1 MPPGLILG
9 TSSVRAELPLPDP
22 SVSCSLSIIAG
33 GGLYPG
39 SVDGS
44 LNGAAAAG
52 ADGGFAPTLVSIKC
66 NISDDQGEYLHL
78 SAGTRLMEYLRNDL
92 DCREDMLPSNG
103 SPPPAYGGRGP
114 LGVTVVTCGN
124 LQFSASPDDSSGWSL
139 AFTNPIN
146 HLRLLDSTIRSVQL
160 SRRPLI
166 GCVNCNYVTVT
177 NMTMADLSGDPGRT
191 GCSPTDQSVG
201 ALYFE
206 NVLTAAVDGLTCTN
220 VRDATDFACLWLG
233 LAPLPDDGAADV
245 APESLI
251 RISNSRFINNSVAS
265 GDCFSVSQTDGLG
278 FGAVTVYAAY
288 GATFALQSL
297 EVFDTTFN
305 GNKGGFG
312 AALSIFA
319 DDSSVSLGSVTMSNS
334 TLVANLAKHGGAV
347 YVGALKST
355 LARLDVT
362 RSSRVTNNS
371 AGIDGGNGG
380 AFYVD
385 TAVGDLVVSNNTSIA
400 GNSADVD
407 GGAFYLSRG
416 VTSIRI
422 LAMSKVSSNLAGITP
437 NKTRASG
444 GAVCVRIY
452 SYSGPTID
460 AIDAIIIDQDS
471 HVDDNKATAAGGA
484 FSLRASVTQL
494 LVSGSSSMDRNRV
507 GVPTDGVDDTTR
519 NGGAVYICQREWSA
533 LESPLG
539 SLSRLMVTDNSSIS
553 FNSALQRGGAV
564 YVCDQVVDGITVRGN
579 SRVDNNTVSGTYA
592 LTGGGISVGGNLK
605 ELIVVD
611 RSSISGNVLQARA
624 TDTLAQGG
632 GVWVG
637 GSLQKVVVSGNSRMS
652 WNTATRGGSAIAAGG
667 QAQAEGRSS
676 VLERVEVSDNSCICN
691 NTAGPGETPCGA
703 MYFSNIR
710 IKFVVISNGSCVC
723 GNKAPAG
730 EGRGG
735 AIYASNGYGTF
746 LVCNG
751 SALSDNL
758 GGIGGAVYMSDPN
771 VNGGANASL
780 LGLERFEL
788 SADSH
793 MDRNEARMSGGAIY
807 SQARM
812 GDIIISNSTV
822 SDNQGLNTGGAFHLL
837 AIFKSFTISDSRVS
851 GNGAASGQ
859 GGFMNLVV
867 PPQVQGGSEDLYG
880 QKLPSYGPYFFNIT
894 RSNFSYNT
902 AITNGGA
909 ISVTVQHWFM
919 TEPNSTTRARLQ
931 KARVLYVN
939 IDSSNWEGNWAHY
952 GAGGALA
959 FMTLTPVVQKENR
972 LTSVLMGGRLSI
984 TNSTFSMNTAG
995 DDRQRIL
1002 FIENVSPL
1010 QGNGGALFIWSQP
1023 YTASNSGPSGRALPS
1038 NMLAPYAQYEDSSG
1052 CDKPESGMIPGI
1064 QAFGNLACW
1073 PSGSQACGIRLEG
1086 VNFSSNAAVGGY
1098 GGGLAVVHCAAKIIR
1113 SRFVNN
1119 TSTKDGGG
1127 LAFMD
1132 YAVPL
1137 YVAQAN
1143 LSAGSS
1149 GSSGLQP
1156 DGPPPPMSAMN
1167 GTDDA
1172 DYQSPAG
1179 ILIPPMGY
1187 SALLQPS
1194 AEALQNVDM
1203 SKSLQQPW
1211 LVVQNTHFRRN
1222 SASNGGGAFLEVNTT
1237 SAAVNGCYLGNNE
1250 ATVEGGGFHLV
1261 AGSNLARVTTVIQ
1274 ATNFSG
1280 NNAGAGGGGLA
1291 VRLPLNNRRAAVV
1304 VTGSNFQDNSAVQG
1318 GGIFSYGVKGSSFF
1332 AWGCTL
1338 QDNRANNG
1346 GAAALNYVLAT
1357 AVARELADD
1366 TSDLLYPPPSPPPP
1380 PPPPRPPRPPSP
1392 PPPPPPAFNIT
1403 PFTPSTAIVHFQ
1415 GCRLLRNRALVNGG
1429 GVSLTAGGQKVLTLL
1444 EQSKV
1449 NLNSAS
1455 ALGGGVFFN
1464 GTDGCKLRISNSVV
1478 NNNFAQLEGGGA
1490 YTSTK
1495 CGAQLAVGN
1504 GSSWSG
1510 NSAGLN
1516 GGAIMASSRADEAA
1530 VPVNGSSTNG
1540 SDAFSVSIISSSSL
1554 CRQVSLDLSNTS
1566 LISNLAQKGGG
1577 VYASLGTAVVVN
1589 GTTMVNNTAWEFG
1602 GALAAINCSL
1612 LNVLN
1617 SSIAGNNAAF
1627 SGGGVF
1633 TDRCAIF
1640 IMESSKLVQNGA
1652 STGGGVHI
1660 AGNRPD
1666 DIIKRRR
1673 LQAADTGVSSASA
1686 ATELVN
1692 SPVAILSQIRLADN
1706 QASVG
1711 FHQQLEVLVSSA
1723 SNPSN
1728 THANEYQP
1736 YGGHGGALF
1745 VSGHV
1750 GVAVS
1755 GSSAGPG
1762 NTANVGTVLASTQVC
1777 SFDVNPPS
1785 KVQTITERL
1794 SEMAPN
1800 WASAV
1805 SALSSAASLRCSLL
1819 VLRGMKLPRYTA
1831 AMMQQVR

>member
-494 LVSGSSSMDRNRV
+494 LVSGSSSMDRNR
-507 GVPTDGVDDTTR
+507 
-519 NGGAVYICQREWSA
+519 
-533 LESPLG
+533 
-539 SLSRLMVTDNSSIS
+539 
-553 FNSALQRGGAV
+553 
-564 YVCDQVVDGITVRGN
+564 
-579 SRVDNNTVSGTYA
+579 
-592 LTGGGISVGGNLK
+592 
-605 ELIVVD
+605 
-611 RSSISGNVLQARA
+611 
-624 TDTLAQGG
+624 GG

-1010 QGNGGALFIWSQP
+1010 QGNGQP
-1023 YTASNSGPSGRALPS
+1023 
-1038 NMLAPYAQYEDSSG
+1038 
-1052 CDKPESGMIPGI
+1052 
-1064 QAFGNLACW
+1064 
-1073 PSGSQACGIRLEG
+1073 
-1086 VNFSSNAAVGGY
+1086 VGG
-1098 GGGLAVVHCAAKIIR
+1098 
-1113 SRFVNN
+1113 
-1119 TSTKDGGG
+1119 
-1127 LAFMD
+1127 
-1132 YAVPL
+1132 
-1137 YVAQAN
+1137 
-1143 LSAGSS
+1143 
-1149 GSSGLQP
+1149 
-1156 DGPPPPMSAMN
+1156 
-1167 GTDDA
+1167 
-1172 DYQSPAG
+1172 
-1179 ILIPPMGY
+1179 
-1187 SALLQPS
+1187 
-1194 AEALQNVDM
+1194 
-1203 SKSLQQPW
+1203 QQ
-1211 LVVQNTHFRRN
+1211 
-1222 SASNGGGAFLEVNTT
+1222 
-1237 SAAVNGCYLGNNE
+1237 
-1250 ATVEGGGFHLV
+1250 
-1261 AGSNLARVTTVIQ
+1261 
-1274 ATNFSG
+1274 
-1280 NNAGAGGGGLA
+1280 
-1291 VRLPLNNRRAAVV
+1291 
-1304 VTGSNFQDNSAVQG
+1304 
-1318 GGIFSYGVKGSSFF
+1318 
-1332 AWGCTL
+1332 
-1338 QDNRANNG
+1338 
-1346 GAAALNYVLAT
+1346 
-1357 AVARELADD
+1357 
-1366 TSDLLYPPPSPPPP
+1366 
-1380 PPPPRPPRPPSP
+1380 
-1392 PPPPPPAFNIT
+1392 
-1403 PFTPSTAIVHFQ
+1403 
-1415 GCRLLRNRALVNGG
+1415 
-1429 GVSLTAGGQKVLTLL
+1429 
-1444 EQSKV
+1444 
-1449 NLNSAS
+1449 
-1455 ALGGGVFFN
+1455 
-1464 GTDGCKLRISNSVV
+1464 
-1478 NNNFAQLEGGGA
+1478 
-1490 YTSTK
+1490 
-1495 CGAQLAVGN
+1495 
-1504 GSSWSG
+1504 
-1510 NSAGLN
+1510 
-1516 GGAIMASSRADEAA
+1516 
-1530 VPVNGSSTNG
+1530 
-1540 SDAFSVSIISSSSL
+1540 
-1554 CRQVSLDLSNTS
+1554 RQ
-1566 LISNLAQKGGG
+1566 
-1577 VYASLGTAVVVN
+1577 
-1589 GTTMVNNTAWEFG
+1589 
-1602 GALAAINCSL
+1602 
-1612 LNVLN
+1612 
-1617 SSIAGNNAAF
+1617 
-1627 SGGGVF
+1627 
-1633 TDRCAIF
+1633 
-1640 IMESSKLVQNGA
+1640 
-1652 STGGGVHI
+1652 
-1660 AGNRPD
+1660 
-1666 DIIKRRR
+1666 
-1673 LQAADTGVSSASA
+1673 
-1686 ATELVN
+1686 
-1692 SPVAILSQIRLADN
+1692 
-1706 QASVG
+1706 
-1711 FHQQLEVLVSSA
+1711 
-1723 SNPSN
+1723 
-1728 THANEYQP
+1728 
-1736 YGGHGGALF
+1736 
-1745 VSGHV
+1745 
-1750 GVAVS
+1750 
-1755 GSSAGPG
+1755 
-1762 NTANVGTVLASTQVC
+1762 
-1777 SFDVNPPS
+1777 
-1785 KVQTITERL
+1785 
-1794 SEMAPN
+1794 
-1800 WASAV
+1800 
-1805 SALSSAASLRCSLL
+1805 
-1819 VLRGMKLPRYTA
+1819 
-1831 AMMQQVR
+1831 